1 MPKFDGFSA
10 WITIGRRKVQEFN
23 ERVEL
28 EERST
33 ICYVTSDTGKVMIL
47 FDSQSYVLVFARTD
61 FCSNS
66 RSIGEYRVERRRT

>member
-1 MPKFDGFSA
+1 MAKFDGFSA

-47 FDSQSYVLVFARTD
+47 FDS
-61 FCSNS
+61 
-66 RSIGEYRVERRRT
+66 